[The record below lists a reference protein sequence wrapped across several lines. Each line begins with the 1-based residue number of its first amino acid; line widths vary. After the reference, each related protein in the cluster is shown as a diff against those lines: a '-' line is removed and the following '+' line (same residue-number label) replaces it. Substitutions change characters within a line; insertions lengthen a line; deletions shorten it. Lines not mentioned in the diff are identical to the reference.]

1 MYTSGVGLTT
11 TIELYA
17 RFVATNTTNPC
28 FTDPTPSTNT
38 QMILPSRIIVI
49 GVEDWVLKLVYAA

>member
-28 FTDPTPSTNT
+28 FTDPTPTPPGTRSRCLRL
-38 QMILPSRIIVI
+38 ILSLGR
-49 GVEDWVLKLVYAA
+49 LVY

>member
-1 MYTSGVGLTT
+1 MYTSSVGLTT

-28 FTDPTPSTNT
+28 FKPSQTLLQLHQEHDPDASG
-38 QMILPSRIIVI
+38 SS
-49 GVEDWVLKLVYAA
+49 